1 MSVQTL
7 ATADNVRA
15 SIAQR
20 LWPAA
25 GAQAA
30 LRAVV
35 LALTGSLL
43 LALSAKVQVPF
54 WPVPMT
60 MQTFVVLM
68 LGAAYGWRLGG
79 ATVLLYL
86 AEGAMGM
93 PVFAGSPE
101 KGIGFAY
108 MMGPTGGYLAGFVV
122 AAVATGWLVERGWGR
137 SLLALTAAMLI
148 GHALILGL
156 GVTWLATALGLGW
169 TKAVAVG
176 LTPFWAATALK
187 TALAVAALL
196 GLDRLALRQ
205 AR

>member
-1 MSVQTL
+1 M
-7 ATADNVRA
+7 TARSIASA

-20 LWPAA
+20 LWPAE
-25 GAQAA
+25 GAAVA
-30 LRAVV
+30 LRALV
-35 LALTGSLL
+35 LALLGSLL

-101 KGIGFAY
+101 KGIGLAY

>member
-1 MSVQTL
+1 MTSPALAQTVL
-7 ATADNVRA
+7 AQLSLAH
-15 SIAQR
+15 R
-20 LWPAA
+20 LWPAT

-35 LALTGSLL
+35 LCLFGSLL

-60 MQTFVVLM
+60 MQTFVVLV
-68 LGAAYGWRLGG
+68 LGAAYGWRLGL

-86 AEGAMGM
+86 AEGAAGL

-101 KGIGFAY
+101 RGIGLAY
-108 MMGPTGGYLAGFVV
+108 MVGPTGGYLLGF
-122 AAVATGWLVERGWGR
+122 ALSALATGWMVERGWGKG
-137 SLLALTAAMLI
+137 LLGLTLAMLI
-148 GHALILGL
+148 GHALILAP
-156 GVTWLATALGLGW
+156 GVAWLAMAIGW
-169 TKAVAVG
+169 SKAVAVG

-187 TALAVAALL
+187 TALAVAAIL
-196 GLDRLALRQ
+196 GLDRLS

>member
-7 ATADNVRA
+7 AHT
-15 SIAQR
+15 SIAHR

-30 LRAVV
+30 LRAAV
-35 LALTGSLL
+35 LALFGSLL

-79 ATVLLYL
+79 GTVLLYL
-86 AEGAMGM
+86 AEGAIGL
-93 PVFAGSPE
+93 PVFAGAGAGP
-101 KGIGFAY
+101 AY
-108 MMGPTGGYLAGFVV
+108 MTGPTGGYLAGFVAGAAAAGWMVEKGWARGV
-122 AAVATGWLVERGWGR
+122 AG
-137 SLLALTAAMLI
+137 LTLAMLI
-148 GHALILGL
+148 GHALILGP
-156 GVTWLATALGLGW
+156 GVAWLALAIGW
-169 TKAVAVG
+169 TKAIAVG

-187 TALAVAALL
+187 TALAVAAVL
-196 GLDRLALRQ
+196 GLDRVVAAPRG
-205 AR
+205 

>member
-1 MSVQTL
+1 MTAHSL
-7 ATADNVRA
+7 ART

-25 GAQAA
+25 GAQASL

-35 LALTGSLL
+35 LAVFGSLL

-86 AEGAMGM
+86 AEGALGL
-93 PVFAGSPE
+93 PVFAGAGTGP
-101 KGIGFAY
+101 AY
-108 MMGPTGGYLAGFVV
+108 MMGPTGGYLAGFVA
-122 AAVATGWLVERGWGR
+122 AAVATGFLVERGWGR
-137 SLLALTAAMLI
+137 SLPLLTLAMLI
-148 GHALILGL
+148 GHAVILGL
-156 GVTWLATALGLGW
+156 GVAWLALGLNLGW
-169 TKAVAVG
+169 AKAVAVG

-187 TALAVAALL
+187 TALAVAAVL
-196 GLDRLALRQ
+196 GLNRLVGDARQ
-205 AR
+205 